1 MNVAAFDIAELP
13 LALAWEQPW
22 LLLWGAAAA
31 LPLLIHLLSRRRYQ
45 TTPWAAMEFLLA
57 AARKQSRRVR
67 LENWLLLVLR
77 TMIILLFVVILAG
90 PYEESPQTI
99 APDDQRVH
107 TIYVLDGSFSMGQTS
122 GGSTLFQLA
131 KDAILREFESDGR
144 RDDAFS
150 LVLMTAPAR
159 AIVKTP
165 STDRRSLADA
175 VTQLELPHGRADLPG
190 ALALVREMTAVAPR
204 AWPPL
209 VRQEIIFLTDLGRN
223 TWALGEGTTQ
233 RAEHL
238 LARQLVELAEAA
250 DVRII
255 ELGTRGATNLAISQI
270 ALGESLALA
279 GSEASVAVSVRNFSD
294 APRGEVNVELLVDG
308 RRIEER
314 TIPAIAARG
323 EATATFAYRFAGAG
337 TQTLEARLSKPG
349 DALDVDDSRWLVTE
363 VRERFRTLCVG
374 GGPDSAEFVAA
385 AAAPART
392 SAATFEAQVASPGLL
407 RSGLNLDDFDV
418 VALCNV
424 PPLGTEEVERL
435 GAFARRGGGLVWFLG
450 DLAEPSAFNA
460 LVAGDRAGL
469 LPARLVQPSPWGAYT
484 IDPLDFA
491 HPILEPFRGQQDT
504 TLARTPIQRYVQLSV
519 PEGSA
524 SEVVLR
530 VAETGDPLVV
540 AGRYGAGRVAVFATD
555 GSLAS
560 VDPTTKEPW
569 TYWPVWQSFL
579 PVVQETLRFVAAGR
593 DERLNAL
600 VGTPIGGPLSNA
612 ASEPRI
618 VVRVPNA
625 NHESLL
631 ATVVD
636 RDGQRRWEFGDTAWS
651 GVYEIDAAAT
661 SAAET
666 NATRIAV
673 NVDPAESDLARAA
686 SDGLPEGMVAT
697 LESLA
702 APTEE
707 EIVTQAR
714 RDWHVPL
721 LCGLLGLVG
730 LESLCAWLL
739 GRRMA

>member
-1 MNVAAFDIAELP
+1 MNVAAFDIAGPP

-77 TMIILLFVVILAG
+77 TLIILLFVAILAG
-90 PYEESPQTI
+90 PYEESPQTV
-99 APDDQRVH
+99 APQDQRIH

-122 GGSTLFQLA
+122 GGKTLFQLA
-131 KDAILREFESDGR
+131 KDAIAREIAGDR
-144 RDDAFS
+144 RREDAFS
-150 LVLMTAPAR
+150 IVLMAAPAR

-165 STDRRSLADA
+165 STDRRALADA
-175 VTQLELPHGRADLPG
+175 VAQLELPHGRADLPG
-190 ALALVREMTAVAPR
+190 ALSLVRDATAAAPR

-209 VRQEIIFLTDLGRN
+209 VRQEVVFFTDLGRN
-223 TWALGEGTTQ
+223 TWAFGEGTSA
-233 RAEHL
+233 AEEHP
-238 LARQLVELAEAA
+238 LARQLVELANDA
-250 DVRII
+250 DVRIV
-255 ELGTRGATNLAISQI
+255 ELGPRGAANLAMSQI
-270 ALGESLALA
+270 ALGERLALV
-279 GSEASVAVSVRNFSD
+279 GGETSVAVSVRNFAD
-294 APRGEVNVELLVDG
+294 APRGDVAVELLADG
-308 RRIEER
+308 RRIEAR
-314 TIPAIAARG
+314 TIPTIAPRG
-323 EATATFAYRFAGAG
+323 EATATFAYRFANAG
-337 TQTLEARLSKPG
+337 FQTLEARLTKPG
-349 DALDVDDSRWLVTE
+349 DALAIDDRRWLVAA
-363 VRERFRTLCVG
+363 VRDRFRTLCVG
-374 GGPDSAEFVAA
+374 GGPNSADFVAI
-385 AAAPART
+385 AAAPAHE
-392 SAATFEAQVASPGLL
+392 SAATFDAQTASPGLL
-407 RSGLNLDDFDV
+407 RSGVNFDDFDA

-424 PPLGTEEVERL
+424 PPLGSEEIERL
-435 GAFARRGGGLVWFLG
+435 AAFVRRGGGLVWFLG
-450 DLAEPSAFNA
+450 DLANASAFNA
-460 LVAGDRAGL
+460 AVAGDRAGM
-469 LPARLVQPSPWGAYT
+469 LPALLVQPSPWAAYT

-491 HPILEPFRGQQDT
+491 HPILEPFRGQQDA

-524 SEVVLR
+524 SEVVVR

-540 AGRYGAGRVAVFATD
+540 AGRFGAGRVAVFATD

-579 PVVQETLRFVAAGR
+579 PVVQETLRFVAAGS

-600 VGTPIGGPLSNA
+600 VGTPIGGPLPIA
-612 ASEPRI
+612 ANEPRI

-625 NHESLL
+625 NREPP
-631 ATVVD
+631 TPTIVD

-651 GVYEIDAAAT
+651 GVYEADVAGESLSGDAA
-661 SAAET
+661 
-666 NATRIAV
+666 TRFAV
-673 NVDPAESDLARAA
+673 NVDTAESDLARAA
-686 SDGLPEGMVAT
+686 IDGLPDGMVVS

-702 APTEE
+702 APADE
-707 EIVTQAR
+707 EIVAEGR
-714 RDWHVPL
+714 RNWHVPL

-730 LESLCAWLL
+730 LESLLAWLL